1 MAWTRLHAE
10 VSDVEFQCHPLS
22 FTNIRIGLP
31 AFANGAAIHVEWE
44 RGKAYF
50 IGRWRKK
57 PRKYRPDEVADPPLL
72 AVPGVQAVVPQIP
85 APAAPLQLAA
95 PPPRAAPSRR
105 ATPPQ
110 PTPPQPTPPQ
120 PTPPQPAQ
128 PQAPDSPET
137 LAGGSLPYVGYD
149 EEVPL
154 HPSRNQRTYVRDH
167 MQDQDW
173 KFVRVLYQT
182 KPRKRELHP
191 NKNVLLYVRPDDDGQ
206 ITEVSEGQ

>member
-1 MAWTRLHAE
+1 
-10 VSDVEFQCHPLS
+10 
-22 FTNIRIGLP
+22 
-31 AFANGAAIHVEWE
+31 
-44 RGKAYF
+44 
-50 IGRWRKK
+50 
-57 PRKYRPDEVADPPLL
+57 VADPPLL
-72 AVPGVQAVVPQIP
+72 AIPGVQAVVPQVP
-85 APAAPLQLAA
+85 APAY
-95 PPPRAAPSRR
+95 PPPGAAPSRR
-105 ATPPQ
+105 ATSPQPAPPQ
-110 PTPPQPTPPQ
+110 L
-120 PTPPQPAQ
+120 AQ

-182 KPRKRELHP
+182 KPRKREIHP